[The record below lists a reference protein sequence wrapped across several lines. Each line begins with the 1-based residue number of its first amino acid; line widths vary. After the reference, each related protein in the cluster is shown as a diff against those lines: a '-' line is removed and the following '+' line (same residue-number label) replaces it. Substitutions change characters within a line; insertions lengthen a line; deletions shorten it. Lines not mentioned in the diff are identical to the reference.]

1 MEVQGLTYE
10 EIRKQM
16 LAKYIIKVKFL
27 PIVLTNKESDMPSD
41 MQGEVVDAIT
51 SAIEKNNSGL
61 NEYNYE
67 V

>member
-1 MEVQGLTYE
+1 
-10 EIRKQM
+10 
-16 LAKYIIKVKFL
+16 
-27 PIVLTNKESDMPSD
+27 MPSD
-41 MQGEVVDAIT
+41 MQGEVIDAIT